1 MPETPVRDFT
11 VLRVLGRTR
20 VIATRGL
27 VGAPLTRRPAA
38 PSALLSVVRKV
49 VSRNVGF
56 VLVAYAFLAT
66 MIGTTLPTPLYPLFE
81 QRYSFG
87 ELMVTVI
94 FGVYAFGVIAGLLVF
109 GNLSDE
115 IGRKPVLLIGLA
127 FSAASA
133 FLFVFAGSLVPI
145 FAGRIA
151 SGLSAGV
158 FTGTATAM
166 LVDLAPGGRRRLASF
181 VAVIVNLGG
190 LGLGTLLAGLLAD
203 YCRSPL
209 RLPFIVDLGLLAP
222 ALFGLLMT
230 PETVQRTAFR
240 LRLQRLKVPT
250 EVRGVFIRGAAAG
263 FGSFAVAGVFSS
275 VAPVFLG
282 QILGRTSHALA
293 GAVVFILF
301 TASIVGQLIVSRL
314 SDQRAL
320 VSGCVLLVGG
330 VGLLALALGIE
341 SLAALIAA
349 ASVVG
354 LGQGLVIG
362 AGLAAINQRA
372 PVEHRGE
379 TASSFFVV
387 MYVGLSLP
395 VIGVGVAAHAF
406 SFCMVG
412 IGFSVVVA
420 VLVLTVLASLS
431 RQE

>member
-1 MPETPVRDFT
+1 
-11 VLRVLGRTR
+11 
-20 VIATRGL
+20 
-27 VGAPLTRRPAA
+27 
-38 PSALLSVVRKV
+38 VRKV
-49 VSRNVGF
+49 VGRNVGF
-56 VLVAYAFLAT
+56 FLVAYAFLAT

-94 FGVYAFGVIAGLLVF
+94 FAVYAFGVIAGLLVF

-115 IGRKPVLLIGLA
+115 IGRKPVLLVGLA

-133 FLFVFAGSLVPI
+133 LLFVFAESLVPI
-145 FAGRIA
+145 FAGRVV
-151 SGLSAGV
+151 SGFSAGV

-190 LGLGTLLAGLLAD
+190 LGLGTLVAGLLAD
-203 YCRSPL
+203 HAGSPL
-209 RLPFIVDLGLLAP
+209 RLPFIVDLALLVPALLGLL
-222 ALFGLLMT
+222 LT

-240 LRLQRLKVPT
+240 FRLQRLRVPA

-263 FGSFAVAGVFSS
+263 FASFAVAGVFSS

-293 GAVVFILF
+293 GAIVFILF
-301 TASIVGQLIVSRL
+301 SASILGQLGVSRL
-314 SDQRAL
+314 TDRRAL
-320 VSGCVLLVGG
+320 VLGCALLTVG
-330 VGLLALALGIE
+330 VSLLALALGIE

-349 ASVVG
+349 SLVVG

-387 MYVGLSLP
+387 LYVGLSLP

-406 SFCMVG
+406 SLRTAG
-412 IGFSVVVA
+412 LAFSVAVA
-420 VLVLTVLASLS
+420 ALVLVVLASLS
-431 RQE
+431 RSE

>member
-1 MPETPVRDFT
+1 LLRAVR
-11 VLRVLGRTR
+11 V
-20 VIATRGL
+20 
-27 VGAPLTRRPAA
+27 
-38 PSALLSVVRKV
+38 V
-49 VSRNVGF
+49 VSRNAGF
-56 VLVAYAFLAT
+56 VLVAYAFLIT

-94 FGVYAFGVIAGLLVF
+94 FAVYAFGVIAGLLVF

-115 IGRKPVLLIGLA
+115 IGRKPVLLLGLA

-133 FLFVFAGSLVPI
+133 LLFVFAGSLTPI
-145 FAGRIA
+145 FLGRIV
-151 SGLSAGV
+151 SGLSAGI
-158 FTGTATAM
+158 FTGTATAA

-203 YCRSPL
+203 YCSSPL

-222 ALFGLLMT
+222 AVVGLLVV
-230 PETVQRTAFR
+230 PETVQRRRFR
-240 LRLQRLKVPT
+240 LRFQRLSVPS
-250 EVRGVFIRGAAAG
+250 EVRGVFVRGATAG

-282 QILGRTSHALA
+282 QILGRMSHALA
-293 GAVVFILF
+293 GSIVFILF
-301 TASIVGQLIVSRL
+301 SSSIVGQILVSRL
-314 SDQRAL
+314 SDRRAL
-320 VSGCVLLVGG
+320 ILGCSLLAGG

-341 SLAALIAA
+341 SLAALIAS

-372 PVEHRGE
+372 PVERRGE

-387 MYVGLSLP
+387 MYVGLSVP

-406 SFCMVG
+406 SLRTAG
-412 IGFSVVVA
+412 IAFSAAVAALVLA
-420 VLVLTVLASLS
+420 VLVSLVRS
-431 RQE
+431 D